1 MLLTHQLENVQQLA
15 EQLAISRAELGRSSL
30 DGRATLDAAD
40 QMMQRASE
48 WFEMMLDDL
57 EKRIKDEGVLE
68 MRHNTAV
75 DKKIGPILQKLYDLS
90 ILYETLNSLDKKTSH
105 NDQTMRA
112 CKQNIQLARESIAKL
127 LSNDAKIRA
136 SMVVKPIMI
145 PLAANVSSAF
155 IGFEH
160 ALLEMMSFTTSSPAA
175 TKLMETIISQ
185 MTGIHRAV
193 MKAAPRAPMSQYIR
207 SLTSAGEHEKLNHWE
222 TTCNLRPYLHY
233 SSLLSP
239 IEAKITNFNASAKPA
254 HQALCSKMGLGSV
267 ALQARLFAIISPT
280 LPLPE

>member
-1 MLLTHQLENVQQLA
+1 M
-15 EQLAISRAELGRSSL
+15 
-30 DGRATLDAAD
+30 
-40 QMMQRASE
+40 
-48 WFEMMLDDL
+48 
-57 EKRIKDEGVLE
+57 
-68 MRHNTAV
+68 
-75 DKKIGPILQKLYDLS
+75 
-90 ILYETLNSLDKKTSH
+90 
-105 NDQTMRA
+105 
-112 CKQNIQLARESIAKL
+112 
-127 LSNDAKIRA
+127 
-136 SMVVKPIMI
+136 
-145 PLAANVSSAF
+145 SSAF

-193 MKAAPRAPMSQYIR
+193 MKAVRSLILIVRIATIDSFPMFQAPRAPMSQYIR